1 MGIIEVK
8 FMPDVFEEIENDE
21 AQKLE
26 QEARKKQICFLDVNS
41 VVFNADL
48 FSDTDYFKF
57 EKVIQKPEENVI
69 AVIAECDYANIIV
82 YPVIRLTK
90 SDSDLESLSHQDVLT
105 AVKNQNSTNEF
116 KKVIHIIPEV
126 IPGRLQKMGIGH
138 VGHIVLSVV
147 TQRPNETFQ
156 DAYQKHRQVFDPRD
170 FGLAAQNTFDDTNCG
185 RYVTAMTIQAA
196 GLVRDDFVINH
207 ANLRVSP
214 AVGAALHFNSE
225 EDAKIGLKHAYVK
238 PLSENPTYQEII
250 NHNAEKMK
258 CLKAEY
264 EARKEVPE
272 RAYHGTSLFG
282 GYKFA
287 SFFARKLGYSA
298 TEKFNVIQALEG
310 KDFSKLS
317 AREKK
322 IATQGRLGECV
333 KAILEA
339 QQQAHKP
346 IRNRYEKIRRIGL

>member
-1 MGIIEVK
+1 MIVK
-8 FMPDVFEEIENDE
+8 TILTATSFVGGEIES
-21 AQKLE
+21 LE
-26 QEARKKQICFLDVNS
+26 QEAQKKQTYFSDVSS

-69 AVIAECDYANIIV
+69 AVIAECNYANIIV

-90 SDSDLESLSHQDVLT
+90 SDSDLSSISHQDVLT

-138 VGHIVLSVV
+138 VDHIVLSVV
-147 TQRPNETFQ
+147 TQQSDETFQ
-156 DAYQKHRQVFDPRD
+156 YAYQHHKKTFDPRD
-170 FGLAAQNTFDDTNCG
+170 FGLSAQNTFDDTNCG

-214 AVGAALHFNSE
+214 AVGAALHFNLE
-225 EDAKIGLKHAYVK
+225 KDAMIGLKHAYVK
-238 PLSENPTYQEII
+238 PLSENPTYREIGY
-250 NHNAEKMK
+250 HNWEKIQ

-264 EARKEVPE
+264 EARRQNAQ

-282 GYKFA
+282 GYRFA
-287 SFFARKLGYSA
+287 GFFSTIFFGYSA
-298 TEKFNVIQALEG
+298 AEKLQVIQALED
-310 KDFSKLS
+310 KDFSKFS

-333 KAILEA
+333 TAILKA
-339 QQQAHKP
+339 RQQMQESKHDIYLK
-346 IRNRYEKIRRIGL
+346 K